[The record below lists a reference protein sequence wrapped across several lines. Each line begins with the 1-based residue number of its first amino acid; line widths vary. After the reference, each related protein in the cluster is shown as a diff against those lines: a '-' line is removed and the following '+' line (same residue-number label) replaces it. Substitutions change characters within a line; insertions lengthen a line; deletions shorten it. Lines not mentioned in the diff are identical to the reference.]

1 MRKWITA
8 LAAGVLIVAGA
19 AVAFAQ
25 TDDGEAPMA
34 PIEYRQGGAL
44 AEVLDEL
51 VAANT
56 ISRSQADAILGSL
69 DAKRAEF
76 KNAREEMRAQREEA
90 REAMEEA
97 WSDGVLTRDEAG
109 VLPFPDRLTD
119 PEGPFAD
126 AWADGE
132 LTREEFDAVRSE
144 LGPRS
149 GLQGRP
155 GGGFGHHG
163 FGHHGFGHHGF
174 GGGFGP
180 DGPALESDTSL
191 DT

>member
-1 MRKWITA
+1 MRKWITM
-8 LAAGVLIVAGA
+8 LVAGGLIVAGA
-19 AVAFAQ
+19 AVAIAQ
-25 TDDGEAPMA
+25 TDDVEPPTT
-34 PIEYRQGGAL
+34 PIGHGPAGML
-44 AEVLDEL
+44 GDVLSDL

-56 ISRSQADAILGSL
+56 ISQSQADAILGAL

-76 KNAREEMRAQREEA
+76 QEAREEMRAQRQEA

-97 WSDGVLTRDEAG
+97 WSDGVLTRDE
-109 VLPFPDRLTD
+109 VTDLPFADRLTD

-149 GLQGRP
+149 GFGP

-180 DGPALESDTSL
+180 ATESDTSL
-191 DT
+191 DA